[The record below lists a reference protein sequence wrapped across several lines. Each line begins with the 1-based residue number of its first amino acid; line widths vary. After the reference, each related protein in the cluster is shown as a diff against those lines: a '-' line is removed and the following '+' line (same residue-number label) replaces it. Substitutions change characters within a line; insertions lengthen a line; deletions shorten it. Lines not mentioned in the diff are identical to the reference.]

1 MLWVYAGLNLIECD
15 HLARDRLPSGYIDLS
30 KTRASE
36 LSDTLVTVYSH
47 HPGSSIYLGFIDP
60 LQMITQ
66 PHEAACRKVF
76 RDCQVALITSNP
88 LLLPYS
94 WKNGTAKLVVVGKT
108 KQEDARNS
116 QVIHD
121 SGSPLLQ
128 HEVGHGQSSEEHT
141 P

>member
-1 MLWVYAGLNLIECD
+1 MLWVYAGLNLIDCD

-36 LSDTLVTVYSH
+36 LSETLVTVYSH

-60 LQMITQ
+60 LQMMTP

-76 RDCQVALITSNP
+76 RDCQVALVTSNP

-94 WKNGTAKLVVVGKT
+94 WKNGTANLVVVGET

-116 QVIHD
+116 QTLD
-121 SGSPLLQ
+121 NGGSPLLQ
-128 HEVGHGQSSEEHT
+128 DEARHGQGSPEHT